1 MMADVNELTIDY
13 IKEELNNID
22 YGSVTITVHDGRIT
36 QIDTNEKKRYPF
48 FEKDVTNSKKNLW
61 RR

>member
-1 MMADVNELTIDY
+1 MTDKNELTIDY

-22 YGSVTITVHDGRIT
+22 FGSVTITVHDGKIT

-48 FEKDVTNSKKNLW
+48 KEKDVAKSK
-61 RR
+61 